1 MTSLK
6 RSPVMKNKAKEGS
19 AVDKV
24 AHISTQDMA
33 EWWIPPTTF
42 EEDLAHAKWIHN
54 MFRAAIEKDKK
65 KHYIRLLCRVIRSH
79 LVRIEDR
86 TEK

>member
-33 EWWIPPTTF
+33 EWRFPPSTF
-42 EEDLAHAKWIHN
+42 AEDLAHAKWMHN

>member
-1 MTSLK
+1 
-6 RSPVMKNKAKEGS
+6 MKNKAKEGS

-33 EWWIPPTTF
+33 EWWFPPTTF
-42 EEDLAHAKWIHN
+42 AEDLAHAKWMQN
-54 MFRAAIEKDKK
+54 LFRAAIEKDKK
-65 KHYIRLLCRVIRSH
+65 KYYISLLCRVIRSH
-79 LVRIEDR
+79 LVSIEDQ

>member
-6 RSPVMKNKAKEGS
+6 RSPVMKNKAKEGR
-19 AVDKV
+19 AVDKFT
-24 AHISTQDMA
+24 HIATQDMA
-33 EWWIPPTTF
+33 ECWFPPTTF

>member
-1 MTSLK
+1 
-6 RSPVMKNKAKEGS
+6 MKNKAKEGS
-19 AVDKV
+19 AVDKFT
-24 AHISTQDMA
+24 HISTQDMA
-33 EWWIPPTTF
+33 VLKIPPTTF
-42 EEDLAHAKWIHN
+42 EEELAHAKWMHN

-79 LVRIEDR
+79 LVRIEDQ

>member
-33 EWWIPPTTF
+33 EWWFPPTTF
-42 EEDLAHAKWIHN
+42 EEDLAHAKWMHN
-54 MFRAAIEKDKK
+54 LFRAAIEKDKK
-65 KHYIRLLCRVIRSH
+65 KHYICSLCRVIRSH
-79 LVRIEDR
+79 LVSIEDQ